1 MSERTIAKLKRL
13 LALTEMYRNVQES
26 IIDSADAEDF
36 WYLMDEEDIQELQD
50 ILGEGFTINEIS
62 DLQLQV
68 SETLSKLDTDNL

>member
-13 LALTEMYRNVQES
+13 LVLTEMYRNVQES
-26 IIDSADAEDF
+26 IIASADAEDF